1 MACGQLVDG
10 GLAEHVERHVDE
22 VHRSGLRHVAH
33 ERQLIAAVIRGRGE
47 RGVRQAHEIIQI
59 LAHVLRVELLR
70 RDAVFDDLPARVD
83 AGLRAGLGRLGVI
96 LALVLDAQQQIEA
109 RRWLAHCDS
118 ADTVHDRHL
127 PGLERAQL
135 LNRLAGLMGVAQF
148 GGEFAQLRVQVL
160 LERRGIAGV
169 RRLRVGLLR
178 HQTVLLDQ
186 RDEHLPP
193 AAIVSRAFVDR
204 LEDAAVR
211 GLVERLEHVLK
222 VEVRLLQL
230 VVEEQIAFGEL
241 EIVEVPLVH
250 QLVAQRVQRC
260 EHPAAAGMLLRG
272 DRPLLEFDRER
283 AGELAHAAIRGRGLE
298 NAVRYRRVRRHEVR
312 AVRVERRGVF
322 PELFRSQCQVVGLV
336 GSHVHDPFLLSE

>member
-1 MACGQLVDG
+1 
-10 GLAEHVERHVDE
+10 
-22 VHRSGLRHVAH
+22 
-33 ERQLIAAVIRGRGE
+33 
-47 RGVRQAHEIIQI
+47 
-59 LAHVLRVELLR
+59 
-70 RDAVFDDLPARVD
+70 
-83 AGLRAGLGRLGVI
+83 
-96 LALVLDAQQQIEA
+96 
-109 RRWLAHCDS
+109 
-118 ADTVHDRHL
+118 
-127 PGLERAQL
+127 
-135 LNRLAGLMGVAQF
+135 MGVAQF
-148 GGEFAQLRVQVL
+148 GGELAQLRVQVL

-272 DRPLLEFDRER
+272 DRTLLEFD
-283 AGELAHAAIRGRGLE
+283 GEVARQRTYAAIVGGRLE
-298 NAVRYRRVRRHEVR
+298 HAGRNRRVRRDQVGAVFVEVFG
-312 AVRVERRGVF
+312 VRTQKFGFDGPCAGV
-322 PELFRSQCQVVGLV
+322 CC
-336 GSHVHDPFLLSE
+336 HDD